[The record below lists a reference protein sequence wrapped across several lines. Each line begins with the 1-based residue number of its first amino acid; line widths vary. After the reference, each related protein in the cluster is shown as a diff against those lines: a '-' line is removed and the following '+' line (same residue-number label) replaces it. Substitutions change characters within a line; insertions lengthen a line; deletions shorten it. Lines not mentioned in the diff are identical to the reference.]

1 MLTRPDMSTDTI
13 RLSKLVAQQFS
24 CSRAEAEHY
33 IEGGWVKVGDAIIE
47 DPGHRV
53 SPLAQAE
60 LLPGAVCT
68 PAEPVTI
75 LLHKLPGVAA
85 EAALRQ
91 ISEESRSADDR
102 SGIRLLKR
110 HLSKPG
116 LPAPLEDAAS
126 GLIVA
131 SEDWRVIRKLTEDPL
146 RIEHEMIADVSGDLA
161 ADGLQQLN
169 QGLVFKGKALPPM
182 KVSWQNE
189 TRLRFAVKGLQPG
202 LIQHACAQVGLEVSA
217 LRRIR
222 IGRISMAGLKPG
234 QWRFLQPHERF

>member
-1 MLTRPDMSTDTI
+1 MSTDTI

-24 CSRAEAEHY
+24 CSRTEAEHY
-33 IEGGWVKVGDAIIE
+33 IEGGWVKVGNEIIE
-47 DPGHRV
+47 EPGHRV

-75 LLHKLPGVAA
+75 LLHKPSGVAA
-85 EAALRQ
+85 EAVMRQ
-91 ISEESRSADDR
+91 VSEENRSADDR

-110 HLSKPG
+110 HLSKPS
-116 LPAPLEDAAS
+116 LSAPLEAMAS
-126 GLIVA
+126 GLLIA
-131 SEDWRVIRKLTEDPL
+131 SDDWRVIRKLTHDPL
-146 RIEHEMIADVSGDLA
+146 LIEHEVIADVSGELA
-161 ADGLQQLN
+161 ADGLHQLN
-169 QGLVFKGKALPPM
+169 RGIVYKGKVLPPM

-217 LRRIR
+217 LKRIR

-234 QWRFLQPHERF
+234 EWRFLLPHERF

>member
-1 MLTRPDMSTDTI
+1 MSTDTI

-24 CSRAEAEHY
+24 CSRTEAEHY
-33 IEGGWVKVGDAIIE
+33 IEGGWVKVDDAIIE
-47 DPGHRV
+47 EPGHRV

-75 LLHKLPGVAA
+75 LLHKLAGVAP

-91 ISEESRSADDR
+91 ITEENRSTDDR

-110 HLSKPG
+110 HQSKPG
-116 LPAPLEDAAS
+116 LSAPLEAVAS
-126 GLIVA
+126 GLLVA
-131 SEDWRVIRKLTEDPL
+131 SEDWRVIRKLTENPL
-146 RIEHEMIADVSGDLA
+146 LVEHEVIADVRGNLA

-169 QGLVFKGKALPPM
+169 RGIVFKGKVLPPM

-217 LRRIR
+217 LKRIR
-222 IGRISMAGLKPG
+222 IGRISMAGLQPG
-234 QWRFLQPHERF
+234 QWRFLLPHERF

>member
-1 MLTRPDMSTDTI
+1 MSTDTI

-24 CSRAEAEHY
+24 CSRTEAEHY
-33 IEGGWVKVGDAIIE
+33 IEGGWVKVDDAIIE
-47 DPGHRV
+47 EPGHRV
-53 SPLAQAE
+53 SPLARAE

-75 LLHKLPGVAA
+75 LLHKLPGVAS
-85 EAALRQ
+85 EAMMRQ
-91 ISEESRSADDR
+91 LSEENRSADDR
-102 SGIRLLKR
+102 TGIRLLKR
-110 HLSKPG
+110 HQSKPG
-116 LPAPLEDAAS
+116 LSAPLEAAAS
-126 GLIVA
+126 GLLVA
-131 SEDWRVIRKLTEDPL
+131 SEDWRVIRKLTQDPL
-146 RIEHEMIADVSGDLA
+146 LIEHEVIADVSGNMT

-169 QGLVFKGKALPPM
+169 RGIVYKGKVLPPM

-217 LRRIR
+217 LKRIR
-222 IGRISMAGLKPG
+222 LGRISMAGLKPG